1 MTDFHDISDV
11 GLDPTRPIA
20 LVSVYDKSKLE
31 TLAEALIQSY
41 EYQVLATGGT
51 AEYLRS
57 HNIPVT
63 DLSTITG
70 FDELLGGRVKTLH
83 PAVFASILAH
93 TIEDRDSLPFTVDTV
108 VVNLYPYEST
118 QKIDAIDI
126 GGSALL
132 RAAAKNA
139 DHVTVLCSP
148 EQYTPFLQELK
159 LGNGETSDSFRHHLA
174 RQAFARSLAYEQCI
188 ASTIYGQSSPAQT
201 DPSQTKTSQ
210 ATETLTLSLHKVQDL
225 RYGENPH
232 QHAALYSVDPAG
244 IPPYD
249 QIQGKDLSYNNLLDM
264 EAGWNIVQEFTTEAA
279 CAIIKHNNPCGVAIS
294 KRGISDAYHTA
305 FFCDSLSAFGG
316 VVALNQPLDLKT
328 ATELKDVFLE
338 VIIAPGFEPDAL
350 ALLSSKKNL
359 RLVKKTPHTATA
371 PLPLQELR
379 PLEKGWYLAQ
389 DSLTPEDSD
398 LDALTERGLTCV
410 TQKKPTL
417 DQIEDLRFA
426 WKIVKHAKSN
436 AIVLAKDG
444 RTVGIGVGQ
453 TSRIGALESA
463 LRTACDE
470 AKDAVMA
477 SDGFLPHEDNIHAA
491 VQARISAII
500 QPGGSIKDE
509 AVLKLANQYGLSMI
523 QTGVRVFKH

>member
-1 MTDFHDISDV
+1 MTDFHDLSDV

-41 EYQVLATGGT
+41 EYQILATGGT
-51 AEYLRS
+51 ADYLRS

-83 PAVFASILAH
+83 PTVFASILAH
-93 TIEDRDSLPFTVDTV
+93 TDEDRDSLAFTVDTV

-139 DHVTVLCSP
+139 DHVAILCSP

-159 LGNGETSDSFRHHLA
+159 LGNGKTSDSFRHHLA
-174 RQAFARSLAYEQCI
+174 KQAFARSLAYEQCI
-188 ASTIYGQSSPAQT
+188 ASTIYGQQPTSSP
-201 DPSQTKTSQ
+201 
-210 ATETLTLSLHKVQDL
+210 TEDALTLSLYKVQDL

-232 QHAALYSVDPAG
+232 QHAALYSIDPAG
-244 IPPYD
+244 TPPYE

-264 EAGWNIVQEFTTEAA
+264 EAGWNIVQEFTSEAA

-338 VIIAPGFEPDAL
+338 VIIAPEFEPDAL
-350 ALLSSKKNL
+350 SLLSSKKNL
-359 RLVKKTPHTATA
+359 RLVKKSPHTASA
-371 PLPLQELR
+371 PKTLQELR

-417 DQIEDLRFA
+417 DQIEDMRFA

-477 SDGFLPHEDNIHAA
+477 SDGFLPHEDNVHAA